1 MAWDRRIDV
10 RGALRHRPGLFGA
23 PGDPCNHWALSSLT
37 AVNTFIAVPK
47 SAQLVGLMEI
57 YCANQGLSMADMCF
71 LRRLGRGENTEV
83 RETDTPETL
92 ELQHNDTLLAVPW
105 RMFDQWRQPLAAPN
119 AVWCTVPPPP
129 CPWATAA
136 TLGSG
141 VGAASA
147 SAVRPRVEVH
157 NVDLDKLKK
166 EVAARGGLAGVDKH
180 REWRQIARAMDLQP
194 NSTAEPLRR
203 RYVASMQDEERGQG
217 PQEVAMQGGSHETV
231 PPPRRTAT
239 SSASSALVLPQP
251 TASNHRHVHLPTQP
265 EPARVFVDGVMLRAL
280 AHCRGRPMC
289 CSNEALTELTLV
301 DERTD
306 GLRAWY
312 KMPGTIMAAS
322 FHQEKPELYLKID
335 NRMLVLG
342 LETMKLWEPGL
353 NSPEQHQLELVFA
366 QVFAETPFP
375 QLDGVISQDLPPH
388 DAHET
393 NPTQS
398 LPKLLLALQPWGKEG
413 QPTSII
419 HQCMNIKQGE
429 MLVALREGRLG
440 WYFGRVVHELTT
452 SADGLFVF
460 VRSSLSSLILSF
472 VLYALQKS
480 ASARSCI
487 YVLICIYA
495 WQERKRFG
503 RRKRATKAGFRHQFA
518 RLFHRQTTR
527 PKSAGVSST
536 PSAALMTNLLTSVV
550 RPVSLGH

>member
-1 MAWDRRIDV
+1 M
-10 RGALRHRPGLFGA
+10 
-23 PGDPCNHWALSSLT
+23 
-37 AVNTFIAVPK
+37 NTFIAVPK

-57 YCANQGLSMADMCF
+57 YCANQGLNMDDMCF
-71 LRRLGRGENTEV
+71 LRRRRRDDDGRGENIEV
-83 RETDTPETL
+83 RETDTPEGL
-92 ELQHNDTLLAVPW
+92 QLQHNDTLLAVHW
-105 RMFDQWRQPLAAPN
+105 RMFDQWRQPLTADKAVQPPPRPHPAVLGGTLGTDIGPASAAAP
-119 AVWCTVPPPP
+119 A
-129 CPWATAA
+129 
-136 TLGSG
+136 
-141 VGAASA
+141 
-147 SAVRPRVEVH
+147 RVEVH

-166 EVAARGGLAGVDKH
+166 EVAARGGLADVDKH

-194 NSTAEPLRR
+194 NSTAEPLRK

-217 PQEVAMQGGSHETV
+217 QQDAMRG
-231 PPPRRTAT
+231 
-239 SSASSALVLPQP
+239 
-251 TASNHRHVHLPTQP
+251 LPTQP

-280 AHCRGRPMC
+280 AQCRGRPMC

-353 NSPEQHQLELVFA
+353 NSPEQHQLGLVFA

-375 QLDGVISQDLPPH
+375 QLEGVVSQDLPSH

-393 NPTQS
+393 NPTES
-398 LPKLLLALQPWGKEG
+398 LPKLLLALQSWSKEG

-419 HQCMNIKQGE
+419 HQCMNIHQGE

-440 WYFGRVVHELTT
+440 WYFGRVVHQLTT

-460 VRSSLSSLILSF
+460 VFVCFSLSSLILSF
-472 VLYALQKS
+472 VLCALQKS
-480 ASARSCI
+480 ASTLLCI
-487 YVLICIYA
+487 YVLVCIHA
-495 WQERKRFG
+495 WQERNSFS

-518 RLFHRQTTR
+518 RPFQRQKTR
-527 PKSAGVSST
+527 PQSAGVSFNT
-536 PSAALMTNLLTSVV
+536 
-550 RPVSLGH
+550 